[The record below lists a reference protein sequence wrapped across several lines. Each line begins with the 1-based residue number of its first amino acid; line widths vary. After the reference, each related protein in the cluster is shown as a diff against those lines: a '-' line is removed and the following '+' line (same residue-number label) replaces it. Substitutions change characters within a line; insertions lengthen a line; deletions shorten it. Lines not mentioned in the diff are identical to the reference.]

1 MASYKYTFSL
11 IDVDQV
17 YQKDSLSQK
26 DSDLI
31 ETFEINSSF
40 NQSSDLLEVHYY
52 SLDGRLL
59 DSNYSSINIQSNQD
73 SETANQGTLDTL
85 TLRLEEDLLQKEYK
99 YGDVYLVYNF
109 LNNPYTV
116 KETKNPFFIE
126 EISTDRLEV
135 RLLSN
140 NLTDS
145 DIASIT
151 EDIKIKLNSPDTSE
165 YYLNLGDN
173 NLLILTNLDVLPYN
187 NTQSVTVRLY
197 NPLSEQVTTKTTL
210 NISQKVSDTAAY
222 QAFAELISDE
232 IKPLYLKGPNFS
244 LNAEE
249 DSEQPTEYFNISELF
264 GYPVT
269 SSYYEVKSA
278 FEEKGAQLSINYSDY
293 SNFINFSSAQE
304 RLENFKYKLDTL
316 LDLQSQLES
325 KTTYTGSSQA
335 YTGSKDYYENLI
347 NGILGN
353 FDHYDRFL
361 YYESSSYAWPKTG
374 TKKPFTLITG
384 SAATGSNS
392 WYELQ
397 LASASIFDSS
407 NPHSLI
413 NTIPEFLRE
422 DPDNQKYVK
431 FIHMIGQ
438 HFDNL
443 WLYTKAVSD
452 KYDGDNR
459 LEAGVSKDLIQDALK
474 NFGVK
479 LYSSNKTTQE
489 LFKIFTGDFYQMTS
503 EEFGSR
509 LPSASFITGSSQPTS
524 EEDYRKEIYKRLYH
538 NLPFLTKTKGTE
550 RGIRA
555 LLSSFGVPSLYS
567 DGSSLN
573 TGSLFITQIG
583 GTISGSFNLGGDY
596 YVTSSLDKIKIDNT
610 GSIISGGVLSQ
621 YTSINK
627 PDSKY
632 AKDYNLV
639 EAGYSPTNYLNNLII
654 ASASLEGFDIDDIIG
669 DPRYN
674 DSGSYD
680 QLIRKATQ
688 YLAPLSGSTYDLRD
702 FIRTLKFYDNV
713 LFKTITD
720 FLPARSNVSTGIIIK
735 PHLLERSKIKQVQVN
750 SKDRE
755 HLSGSYLKTDT
766 SNFSLLK
773 KQLVGDLTLTGSIS
787 IGEYSGSHGS
797 TFEIGG
803 GEKDTAYSSSAMT
816 PYGPALLSYHTHNE
830 AKYDGEL
837 SGSHITLTDG
847 ELNDENPF
855 KYRNPNTSF
864 FKVSI
869 IGSCTGTVTASN
881 INAGNCEGEVTADYV
896 NANAEDRTATPT
908 ATPTATV
915 TPTPTPTPTATPG
928 ATATATPTPTPT
940 PTATTTPTATPAFV
954 QQWADFYIDSTG
966 YSNEF
971 DACDNAVL
979 GTRIFFTASI
989 GTSFSDLI
997 SYVDAGNPVTI
1008 YTTSTFDPG
1017 TEFTSTTLF
1026 HAADST
1032 GPDPSYALLI
1042 NSSGIGGGVVQTC
1055 AGATTPEPT
1064 ATPTPYVFYEL
1075 RADLPDG
1082 TGWLTSN
1089 DACNDGAPT
1098 SFGSIYFNS
1107 SSLPVTVGD
1116 TFYTASQGPGS
1127 EFDGGDRYFIK
1138 GDGSEAYRIGS
1149 NGVVSQVISCI
1160 VATATPT
1167 PTPTPTPTVT
1177 PIIYEYNMNYSNVSE
1192 IDACSSSNTSIVV
1205 YSLDSSLGQGSVL
1218 YTSKNPLSGFAPNG
1232 WYHNVDTGIWYE
1244 VDGNGTLNN
1253 ESGLCVTPTPAPTPA
1268 PTCFPVTVYLSLT
1281 FDEAYLC
1288 GSGATET
1295 AYLDTQDLATATTL
1309 YSNSSC
1315 DLQTGTRYLS
1325 KGDGLNYYEAN
1336 GGSIS
1341 GPFSTLQCE

>member
-1 MASYKYTFSL
+1 MANYKYTFSL

-26 DSDLI
+26 DSNLI
-31 ETFEINSSF
+31 DTFEINSSY
-40 NQSSDLLEVHYY
+40 NQSNDLLEVHYY

-85 TLRLEEDLLQKEYK
+85 TLRVDEDLLQKEYT

-109 LNNPYTV
+109 LNNPYTL
-116 KETKNPFFIE
+116 KDTKDPFFIE

-145 DIASIT
+145 DIITIT
-151 EDIKIKLNSPDTSE
+151 EDIKSKLDSPDTSE

-173 NLLILTNLDVLPYN
+173 NLLIITNIDILPYN
-187 NTQSVTVRLY
+187 DTQSVVVRLY
-197 NPLSEQVTTKTTL
+197 NPLSDQVTIKTTL
-210 NISQKVSDTAAY
+210 NISQKVSDTTAY

-244 LNAEE
+244 LNIEE
-249 DSEQPTEYFNISELF
+249 DSEQPTEYFNISDLF

-278 FEEKGAQLSINYSDY
+278 FEEKGAQLSIKYNDY

-304 RLENFKYKLDTL
+304 RLENFKYKLDTIF
-316 LDLQSQLES
+316 DLQSQLES
-325 KTTYTGSSQA
+325 KTTYTSSSQA
-335 YTGSKDYYENLI
+335 YSGSRDYYEGLI

-374 TKKPFTLITG
+374 TKKPFDLVTG
-384 SAATGSNS
+384 SAATGSGS

-397 LASASIFDSS
+397 LASASVFDSS

-413 NTIPEFLRE
+413 NTVPEFLRE

-459 LEAGVSKDLIQDALK
+459 LDSGVSKDLIQDALK

-503 EEFGSR
+503 EEFGDR

-550 RGIRA
+550 RGLRA

-567 DGSSLN
+567 DGSTLN
-573 TGSLFITQIG
+573 TGSLFINQIG
-583 GTISGSFNLGGDY
+583 GTISGSFNLGGDQ
-596 YVTSSLDKIKIDNT
+596 YVTSSLDRIRIDNT

-621 YTSINK
+621 YTTINK
-627 PDSKY
+627 SDSKY

-639 EAGYSPTNYLNNLII
+639 EVGYSPANYLNNLII

-680 QLIRKATQ
+680 QLIKKANQ
-688 YLAPLSGSTYDLRD
+688 YLSSLGGSTYDLRD
-702 FIRTLKFYDNV
+702 FVRTLKFYDNV
-713 LFKTITD
+713 LFKTVTD

-735 PHLLERSKIKQVQVN
+735 PHLLERSKTKQVQVK
-750 SKDRE
+750 SSDRE
-755 HLSGSYLKTDT
+755 YLSGSYLKTST
-766 SNFSLLK
+766 SNFSRLK
-773 KQLVGDLTLTGSIS
+773 KQLVGDLTITGSID
-787 IGEYSGSHGS
+787 IGETSGSHGS
-797 TFEIGG
+797 VYEIGG

-816 PYGPALLSYHTHNE
+816 PYGPALLNYHTRNE

-837 SGSHITLTDG
+837 SGSQITLSTG

-869 IGSCTGTVTASN
+869 VTNCSGSVEASN
-881 INAGNCEGEVTADYV
+881 INTPSDQERCEGVVTVQDPSI
-896 NANAEDRTATPT
+896 EDPELNCFDAVVSVTDRNFALPTPT
-908 ATPTATV
+908 PTLTPTPTPTNTPTPTPV
-915 TPTPTPTPTATPG
+915 PGDTSTPTPTPTPATTSCREMDSIGYNYTYDPSSGITACTSGTPVTVYTTTAGLPDVGVVLYTDTTGCTAVNQGFYSDGSVFFTVDQFGEITASTNCVTPTPEPPTVYEVGDRTDTGAPFAVSACSDTCDTPLYASVSDFSSIGVGTVIYSNIGGTVLSGGDLWFGITATTG
-928 ATATATPTPTPT
+928 APTKAIQINNSGVVTDDSICEISTPTSTPTATPTPTPSPT
-940 PTATTTPTATPAFV
+940 PVPLYGFTACDGGTTVYKTLPSEPSTSQRFVDFGVFPEEYYRYNNLGVVFGLTPVNNNLQAVSPTATGCPTTPTPA
-954 QQWADFYIDSTG
+954 
-966 YSNEF
+966 
-971 DACDNAVL
+971 
-979 GTRIFFTASI
+979 
-989 GTSFSDLI
+989 
-997 SYVDAGNPVTI
+997 P
-1008 YTTSTFDPG
+1008 
-1017 TEFTSTTLF
+1017 
-1026 HAADST
+1026 
-1032 GPDPSYALLI
+1032 
-1042 NSSGIGGGVVQTC
+1042 
-1055 AGATTPEPT
+1055 
-1064 ATPTPYVFYEL
+1064 
-1075 RADLPDG
+1075 
-1082 TGWLTSN
+1082 
-1089 DACNDGAPT
+1089 
-1098 SFGSIYFNS
+1098 
-1107 SSLPVTVGD
+1107 
-1116 TFYTASQGPGS
+1116 
-1127 EFDGGDRYFIK
+1127 
-1138 GDGSEAYRIGS
+1138 
-1149 NGVVSQVISCI
+1149 
-1160 VATATPT
+1160 PT
-1167 PTPTPTPTVT
+1167 PTPTPTSGCVTVSLR
-1177 PIIYEYNMNYSNVSE
+1177 YSSVDSAT
-1192 IDACSSSNTSIVV
+1192 ACNASSNTYYGNGST
-1205 YSLDSSLGQGSVL
+1205 LFGTSVL
-1218 YTSKNPLSGFAPNG
+1218 YTDAGCTSNAPAG
-1232 WYHNVDTGIWYE
+1232 WYS
-1244 VDGNGTLNN
+1244 DGVNARFWNGSSFT
-1253 ESGLCVTPTPAPTPA
+1253 S
-1268 PTCFPVTVYLSLT
+1268 
-1281 FDEAYLC
+1281 
-1288 GSGATET
+1288 T
-1295 AYLDTQDLATATTL
+1295 A
-1309 YSNSSC
+1309 SC
-1315 DLQTGTRYLS
+1315 
-1325 KGDGLNYYEAN
+1325 
-1336 GGSIS
+1336 
-1341 GPFSTLQCE
+1341 